1 MILKIDLL
9 ISLRNCLNTCSR
21 EPERYSDFQK
31 HWDSSV
37 LNPARDLYVKFGFNQ
52 CIHHQI
58 NENNIIK
65 TYMFYTYMCVYAC
78 ERHLYMKY
86 YLAINQN
93 ETLAFASKC
102 VQLEHILLSVVY
114 SFFLHSHWNPFYFL
128 NFLFGK
134 ILSFLL
140 KSKFKISQKTL
151 K

>member
-1 MILKIDLL
+1 
-9 ISLRNCLNTCSR
+9 
-21 EPERYSDFQK
+21 
-31 HWDSSV
+31 
-37 LNPARDLYVKFGFNQ
+37 
-52 CIHHQI
+52 
-58 NENNIIK
+58 
-65 TYMFYTYMCVYAC
+65 MFYTYMCVYAC

-86 YLAINQN
+86 YLASNQN